1 MAKKIRVLSLD
12 GGGIRGII
20 TAVVLIYIQEQLQ
33 RIDNPN
39 AKIGDYFD
47 LVAGSST
54 GGLLTAILLF
64 PDNTKSAKFS
74 VEAALDLYAKK
85 EILYLMSLFGKKSS
99 IRLDCLM
106 KRFLKEI

>member
-20 TAVVLIYIQEQLQ
+20 TAVVLKYIQEQLQ

-85 EILYLMSLFGKKSS
+85 GDSIFNVSFWEEIINLVY
-99 IRLDCLM
+99 LM
-106 KRFLKEI
+106 KRFHNAI

>member
-20 TAVVLIYIQEQLQ
+20 TAVVLKYIQEELQ

-54 GGLLTAILLF
+54 GGLLTAILL
-64 PDNTKSAKFS
+64 
-74 VEAALDLYAKK
+74 Y
-85 EILYLMSLFGKKSS
+85 ILTNL
-99 IRLDCLM
+99 C
-106 KRFLKEI
+106 